1 MANLAGVLKSAF
13 DLEVED
19 RAALA
24 ERLLTSLEELSP
36 DEAERVWGV
45 EAERR
50 LEQLRDGRERT
61 VAAEDVHKKAEQLLR

>member
-1 MANLAGVLKSAF
+1 MADLAEVLKSAL

-24 ERLLTSLEELSP
+24 ERLLSSLEELSP
-36 DEAERVWGV
+36 DEAELVWAI

-50 LEQLRDGRERT
+50 LEQLRDGRART
-61 VAAEDVHKKAEQLLR
+61 VAPAQVHKKAERLLR

>member
-1 MANLAGVLKSAF
+1 MADLAEVLKSA
-13 DLEVED
+13 LELGLED

-50 LEQLRDGRERT
+50 LEQLRDGRART
-61 VAAEDVHKKAEQLLR
+61 VAAAEVHKKAEQLLR

>member
-1 MANLAGVLKSAF
+1 MADLAEVLKSAL
-13 DLEVED
+13 DLELED

-36 DEAERVWGV
+36 GEAERVWGV

-50 LEQLRDGRERT
+50 LQQLRDGRART
-61 VAAEDVHKKAEQLLR
+61 VAAAEVHKKAEQLLR

>member
-1 MANLAGVLKSAF
+1 MADLAEVLKSAL

-24 ERLLTSLEELSP
+24 QRLLTSLEELSP

-50 LEQLRDGRERT
+50 REQLRDAQART
-61 VAAEDVHKKAEQLLR
+61 VAAAEVHKKAEQLLR